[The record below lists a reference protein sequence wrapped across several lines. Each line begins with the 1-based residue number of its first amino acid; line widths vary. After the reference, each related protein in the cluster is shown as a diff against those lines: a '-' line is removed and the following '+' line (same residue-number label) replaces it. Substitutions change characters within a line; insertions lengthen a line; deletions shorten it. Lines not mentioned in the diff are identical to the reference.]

1 MAQKLAPCGTWTAY
15 KRHLRNKEEPCGEC
29 RQAATEQRR
38 EQSAREE
45 GKDALTSELSKG
57 NDADTE
63 KVSQLVSY
71 GQFEDVDVPVHE
83 DPLEAARWRLRRVR
97 AALLVAGPRDVA
109 PLANAEQQIVAEI
122 ARINTAANPE
132 QKKVSALDQLANKRA
147 ERLAKATG

>member
-1 MAQKLAPCGTWTAY
+1 MAPKLAPCGTWTAY
-15 KRHLRNKEEPCGEC
+15 KRHMRNNEEVDDAC
-29 RQAATEQRR
+29 REA
-38 EQSAREE
+38 ARENDRAQKSRTATHE
-45 GKDALTSELSKG
+45 ALTSELSKG

-122 ARINTAANPE
+122 SRINAAKAPE